1 MLDKLQVHALVT
13 AVLLLPT
20 LVCTA
25 KEANAYPLVFSN
37 SNNCCISET
46 CITSEKLQHEEEEIL
61 AAIVFN
67 ID

>member
-1 MLDKLQVHALVT
+1 MLNKLQVHALVT

-20 LVCTA
+20 LVFTA
-25 KEANAYPLVFSN
+25 EEANAYSLVFNN
-37 SNNCCISET
+37 SNNSCIAET

-61 AAIVFN
+61 AAIVFD